1 MISLDALWV
10 WYYNDLVFERNAKEM
25 SLAASLCVVF
35 TAGDTVR
42 RSVMDSRQNQT
53 TGVIWKQ
60 ILYFFFPIL
69 LGTFFQQLYN
79 TADAMI
85 VGNFLGKEALSAVGG
100 TTGTLINLLVGFF
113 VGLSSGAS
121 VVISQYYGAG
131 RPKQVSRAVHTAV
144 ALAIAG
150 GVILMALG
158 LLAAPA
164 ALGWMH
170 TPGDVMPYSLVYIR
184 VYFLGVVGNLIYNMG
199 AAILRAVGD
208 SRRPLYFLIASCF
221 VNIVLDFLFVAGLRW
236 GVFGAALATILSQL
250 TSAVL
255 VMLVLMRSEE
265 SYRIYLKK
273 IRLDVAILR
282 HVFRIGLPAGFQSAM
297 YSLSNIIIQSS
308 VNSFG
313 TDTVAAWA
321 AYGKID
327 GLFWMTVGA
336 FGISI
341 TTFVGQ
347 NYGAREYG
355 RIRRG
360 MKQCLAMAMGVAVC
374 MSTVLYCFGG
384 RVYLLFIDD
393 PTVIARGQEIL
404 RFLVPT
410 FFTYVS
416 IEILSGTLRGIGD
429 SIIPMLLTCGGVC
442 LLRVVWIVIMVPLF
456 PRLETVMVS
465 YPLSWVITSFLFVLY
480 YNCFSRMRHLPKER
494 SAA

>member
-1 MISLDALWV
+1 MD
-10 WYYNDLVFERNAKEM
+10 
-25 SLAASLCVVF
+25 
-35 TAGDTVR
+35 
-42 RSVMDSRQNQT
+42 RSGNQT
-53 TGVIWKQ
+53 TGTIWKQ
-60 ILYFFFPIL
+60 ILFFFFPIL

-131 RPKQVSRAVHTAV
+131 RPEQVSRAVHTAL
-144 ALAIAG
+144 ALAIVG
-150 GVILMALG
+150 GLVLMGLG
-158 LLAAPA
+158 LGGSRA
-164 ALGWMH
+164 ALAWMH
-170 TPGDVMPYSLVYIR
+170 TPADVAPLSLTYIR
-184 VYFLGVVGNLIYNMG
+184 VYFCGVVGNLIYNMG
-199 AAILRAVGD
+199 AAVLRAVGD
-208 SRRPLYFLIASCF
+208 SRRPLFFLIASCF
-221 VNIVLDFLFVAGLRW
+221 VNIVLDLLFVAGWKW

-250 TSAVL
+250 VSAVL
-255 VMLVLMRSEE
+255 VMAVLMRSQEI
-265 SYRIYLKK
+265 YRVSLRK
-273 IRLDVAILR
+273 IRLDGTILK
-282 HVFRIGLPAGFQSAM
+282 HVFRIGLPAGFQSVM
-297 YSLSNIIIQSS
+297 YSLSNVIIQSS

-327 GLFWMTVGA
+327 GLFWMTIGA

-347 NYGAREYG
+347 NYGAQEYG

-360 MKQCLAMAMGVAVC
+360 MKQCLAMAMGVAVFL
-374 MSTVLYCFGG
+374 STALYCFGG

-393 PTVIARGQEIL
+393 PSVLEKGEEIL

-442 LLRVVWIVIMVPLF
+442 VLRVVWIFAMVPHF
-456 PRLETVMVS
+456 PRLETVMAS
-465 YPLSWVITSFLFVLY
+465 YPLSWVITSLLFVLY
-480 YNCFSRMRHLPKER
+480 YNCFSRMRRLPRQGGCKTKPGGNV
-494 SAA
+494 